1 MQQAIQD
8 YLNGLCCPAPVATF
22 NFDVTANWAT
32 GDANFPVTNQASFET
47 FLSSRDTNET
57 NDLTSIVIT
66 DFNLQGNRLQCN
78 LTANGTVLDLSYLEV
93 STVLS
98 VGAISNLN
106 FLGLAENN
114 ITNFNP
120 INTIPNTVTYLDLSN
135 NQIESFNPT
144 LNLPNTLTDLSL
156 HSNLMT
162 TAGYVASETWANGM
176 HTAPSGSMIDLAS
189 NTDSASGT
197 NLETILIA
205 KGWTV
210 QV

>member
-1 MQQAIQD
+1 
-8 YLNGLCCPAPVATF
+8 VATF
-22 NFDVTANWAT
+22 NFDVTANWDT

-78 LTANGTVLDLSYLEV
+78 LTANGTILDLSYLEV

-189 NTDSASGT
+189 NTDSVSGT
-197 NLETILIA
+197 NLETILTN

-210 QV
+210 NV